1 MGLDSL
7 FPPFSFYCRIGAK
20 KPPWVQE
27 SPPLSRGESVTS
39 QKILPPPPKF
49 KGCTAIVPPAN
60 HLCRSNLFAE
70 RGNCSKALAV
80 LVRPA
85 DRMGLHNKREVLK
98 EQKQR
103 HNNRQR
109 CAVTRAREAPAG
121 CPVLKRHSWGWAP
134 TRRSRHGSCAV
145 FVSVGGTEKA
155 GYVYAQCSDGWA
167 LRMITSL
174 TEFCQFSFDPLWGGC
189 RV

>member
-7 FPPFSFYCRIGAK
+7 FPPFSFYCRIGAQ

-39 QKILPPPPKF
+39 REILAPQF
-49 KGCTAIVPPAN
+49 RGCTAIIPPAN

-80 LVRPA
+80 LIWPVH
-85 DRMGLHNKREVLK
+85 RMGLVGLHSKRKVLK
-98 EQKQR
+98 EQRQC
-103 HNNRQR
+103 HNDLQI
-109 CAVTRAREAPAG
+109 CTVTKAREAPAC
-121 CPVLKRHSWGWAP
+121 CPVLKGIP
-134 TRRSRHGSCAV
+134 G
-145 FVSVGGTEKA
+145 VGGCPYEALQAWLLCCVCVSRWHRET
-155 GYVYAQCSDGWA
+155 GYVYARCSDGWA

-174 TEFCQFSFDPLWGGC
+174 T
-189 RV
+189 